1 MKSKYDEHRRGLI
14 SMLEAWAIQHPGE
27 RVVNSVVFPNQL
39 RKLREAFF
47 ADRRKLV
54 ALLCR
59 DLVMILRDR
68 VSRGSSAEPAVKNNL
83 REEQRKNA
91 LEIGRASCRERV

>member
-1 MKSKYDEHRRGLI
+1 
-14 SMLEAWAIQHPGE
+14 
-27 RVVNSVVFPNQL
+27 VVFPNQL

-91 LEIGRASCRERV
+91 LAAFGRLSAMGYCEHCTLEAASALLRARFSELVT